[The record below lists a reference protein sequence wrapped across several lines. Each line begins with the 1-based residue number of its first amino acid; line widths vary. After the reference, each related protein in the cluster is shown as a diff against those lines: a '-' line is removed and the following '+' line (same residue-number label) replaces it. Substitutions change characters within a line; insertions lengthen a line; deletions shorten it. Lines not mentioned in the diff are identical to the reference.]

1 MNRRMK
7 KFKLLN
13 LVMIILIVC
22 LLYMEL
28 NGNEIKEEDRKH
40 FFVQKIEDTAGVFFF
55 PGKDFKKEETLQRK
69 SEKWIVEKAIQTLP
83 FSKVYVQDK
92 DREGTDE
99 GTWSLLKNRS
109 GGKKTQENGPDHID
123 IKAVSGKFKEQYAG
137 FAKEKFSDFDSVI
150 GRYYTVDSVTYVRPE
165 DMDPQSMLGKDLTID
180 TNGKEPKILIFHTH
194 SQEDFVDSV
203 QGDPSTTIVGMGGYL
218 TELLNTK
225 YHIPTMHHEGVYDLI
240 NGRLDRSE
248 AYQMAKPAIRKLVK
262 EHPSIEVVIDL
273 HRDGV
278 SESTR
283 LVTEVNGKPT
293 AKIMFFN
300 GMCRTRT
307 NGNLQGISNP
317 YLKENLSFSMQ
328 MKMAAEMIYPGFT
341 RKNYLKGYKYN
352 MDFVPRMLLI
362 EAGAQNNTIEEM
374 KNAMEPL
381 AHLLYLVLTQ
391 HP

>member
-1 MNRRMK
+1 MK

-13 LVMIILIVC
+13 LAMIILIVC

-28 NGNEIKEEDRKH
+28 SGDDRRGEGERS
-40 FFVQKIEDTAGVFFF
+40 FFAQKTEDTAGRFFF
-55 PGKDFKKEETLQRK
+55 PGKGFKEEGNLHMR
-69 SEKWIVEKAIQTLP
+69 SEKWIVKKAVQTLP
-83 FSKVYVQDK
+83 FAGVSMRDK
-92 DREGTDE
+92 NREGTDE
-99 GTWSLLKNRS
+99 MTWSLLKGRDS
-109 GGKKTQENGPDHID
+109 GQKTVENTQDHAD
-123 IKAVSGKFKEQYAG
+123 INAVTEKFKEQYPV
-137 FAKEKFSDFDSVI
+137 FAKEQFSDFDSVI
-150 GRYYTVDSVTYVRPE
+150 SRYYTVDSVTYVRPE
-165 DMDPQSMLGKDLTID
+165 DMDPQSMLKKDMTID
-180 TNGKEPKILIFHTH
+180 TKGKEPKILIFHTH

-203 QGDPSTTIVGMGGYL
+203 KGDPGTTIVGIGGYL
-218 TELLNTK
+218 SDLLNTK
-225 YHIPTMHHEGVYDLI
+225 YHISTMHHEGVYDLI
-240 NGRLDRSE
+240 NGKLDRSE

-262 EHPSIEVVIDL
+262 ENPSIEVVIDL

-328 MKMAAEMIYPGFT
+328 MKMASEMIYPGFT